1 MTSQRDVTNGSCV
14 CRTRRRLHFL
24 FVISSILPFSLC
36 SCFFSLILFLNF
48 FICLFLFLSSPSPS
62 SLYFLWDWKVP
73 PQTNQKRCIQLAK
86 QTQATCQLWQFPM
99 VATLPTSVHNMSFT
113 NVSDKIYF
121 TNPCLYFLLYS
132 FIGLVCFMKVW
143 KSCLETIVIRQK
155 NIRKKGSKITGL
167 V

>member
-1 MTSQRDVTNGSCV
+1 MSLTIPVSVELVADSTFS
-14 CRTRRRLHFL
+14 LSFLPFFLFL
-24 FVISSILPFSLC
+24 FVLA
-36 SCFFSLILFLNF
+36 FFSLILFLNF

-99 VATLPTSVHNMSFT
+99 VATLPTSVHNMSFHKRLWQDLFHKSLF
-113 NVSDKIYF
+113 V
-121 TNPCLYFLLYS
+121 FLLYS

-143 KSCLETIVIRQK
+143 KSCLTTIVIRQK

>member
-1 MTSQRDVTNGSCV
+1 MSLTIPVSVELVADSTFS
-14 CRTRRRLHFL
+14 LSFLPFFLFL
-24 FVISSILPFSLC
+24 FVLV
-36 SCFFSLILFLNF
+36 FFSLILFLNF

-143 KSCLETIVIRQK
+143 KSCLTTIVIRQK